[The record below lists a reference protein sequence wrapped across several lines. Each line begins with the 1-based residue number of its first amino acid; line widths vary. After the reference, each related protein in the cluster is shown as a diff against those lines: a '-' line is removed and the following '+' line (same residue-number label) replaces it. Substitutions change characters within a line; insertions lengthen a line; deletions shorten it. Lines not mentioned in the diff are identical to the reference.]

1 MHMCTHVCVAV
12 HTSCTLGDFF
22 GAPSCGARF
31 SGMTVVSKG
40 NKSADATTPL
50 RRTARGSWS
59 VIQNGSNWHAIP
71 VQVPLTNTENE
82 KNEHFYRKNS
92 HFDFFPVKIRGTN
105 RKTRYAK
112 KRQTRMGH
120 GNSVRNTMQRA
131 RDDRHIVKDAE
142 KL

>member
-50 RRTARGSWS
+50 RRTARGSWR

-82 KNEHFYRKNS
+82 KMNISTEKTVTLI
-92 HFDFFPVKIRGTN
+92 FFQSKLGGPTEKQGTQ
-105 RKTRYAK
+105 K
-112 KRQTRMGH
+112 KDRLGWAMGI
-120 GNSVRNTMQRA
+120 G
-131 RDDRHIVKDAE
+131 
-142 KL
+142 